1 MQKSGLDI
9 LSIDSVLT
17 LRPHWFPAVRAFFMG
32 VKKGSPTWRRGWVI
46 QSKKIS
52 WCWSPLE
59 SNKINHK
66 TNYKQEYWCQEFS
79 WLFFLFFTKKT
90 KKQKVKSD
98 HFCWLLLLCTV
109 ILKLKVN
116 SSNFFLYSDAINSPC
131 SLRDFFLS
139 FSLCFILFWVVT
151 IKAVKF
157 CLMSAFLAV
166 MRLSGNCFLFLEHD
180 TCVYGDEFCHVQ

>member
-1 MQKSGLDI
+1 MFVIPMWTQRIWKGSEMRVLSCVNIEFLHVVAYFFCIFEVCELYSDMQKSGLDI

-79 WLFFLFFTKKT
+79 GLFFFVFYKKDKIT
-90 KKQKVKSD
+90 ESKIWS
-98 HFCWLLLLCTV
+98 FLLIV
-109 ILKLKVN
+109 IA
-116 SSNFFLYSDAINSPC
+116 LYRYS
-131 SLRDFFLS
+131 
-139 FSLCFILFWVVT
+139 
-151 IKAVKF
+151 
-157 CLMSAFLAV
+157 
-166 MRLSGNCFLFLEHD
+166 
-180 TCVYGDEFCHVQ
+180 